1 MIQVIAPG
9 RLRLAILA
17 SGRGSNF
24 DALGR
29 AIKRGDLDAD
39 ITVLISDLES
49 APVLE
54 KAKAQG
60 IDAVFIDP
68 RAFGSR
74 DEYETELVRVLKAH
88 QVTVVVLAGYMRLV
102 GRILLD
108 AYKNRILNIHPA
120 LLPSFPGLH
129 AQQQAVDY
137 GVKFSGCTVHIVD
150 KGMDTGPII
159 MQAVVPVLPDDT
171 GDTLADRILGEEH
184 KIYWRSLQLL
194 AQGRVYIDGRKVLI
208 TPPMAGGHTHT

>member
-39 ITVLISDLES
+39 IKVLISDLES

-184 KIYWRSLQLL
+184 EIYWRSLQLL

>member
-159 MQAVVPVLPDDT
+159 IQAVVPVLPEDS

>member
-39 ITVLISDLES
+39 IKVLISDLES

-159 MQAVVPVLPDDT
+159 IQAVVPVLPEDS

>member
-1 MIQVIAPG
+1 MIQVTAPG

-108 AYKNRILNIHPA
+108 AYKNRIVNIHPA

-159 MQAVVPVLPDDT
+159 IQAVVPVLPEDS